1 MFATRWGGALTK
13 SILVIEDDLD
23 IQRLTAT
30 ILQGA
35 GFQVQATH
43 SGLDGLR
50 LLQGRTFDLVL
61 LDLGL
66 PDIDGGDVCR
76 QIRAVSS
83 VPIIMVTARGDDT
96 DKVIGLEIGA
106 DDYVTKPFHKHEL
119 VARVRALLRRAEQ
132 WSKPVQPQNVS
143 RLKVGS
149 ITVGIG
155 EHRVWVNEE
164 EVQLTHTEYDLLVML
179 MQNAGLVVSRD
190 ALLEKIWGINAI
202 DVDTRTVDNH
212 IARLR
217 KKLSTPLGGDRV
229 IDTVPSV
236 GYRFRADW

>member
-1 MFATRWGGALTK
+1 MSK
-13 SILVIEDDLD
+13 SVLLIEDDLD
-23 IQRLTAT
+23 IQRLTTT

-35 GFQVQATH
+35 GFQVFATS
-43 SGLDGLR
+43 SGAEALR
-50 LLQGRTFDLVL
+50 VLRAKSPDLVL

-66 PDIDGGDVCR
+66 PDMDGGDVCR
-76 QIRAVSS
+76 RIRAVSQ
-83 VPIIMVTARGDDT
+83 VPMIMVTARDDDM

-119 VARVRALLRRAEQ
+119 LARVRALLRRAEQ
-132 WSKPVQPQNVS
+132 WGKPVAGAD
-143 RLKVGS
+143 RLKVGDVV
-149 ITVGIG
+149 VGLG
-155 EHRVWVNEE
+155 EHRVWVGAEE
-164 EVQLTHTEYDLLVML
+164 IQLTHTEYDLLVML
-179 MQNAGLVVSRD
+179 MENAGHVVSRD
-190 ALLEKIWGINAI
+190 ALLEKIWGIRAV

-217 KKLSTPLGGDRV
+217 KKLSVPLDGERV